1 MGTSE
6 HTRKRRARNREAV
19 GHPKPRG
26 RAPRGLDGRPFV
38 WNFVCG
44 RWDNPAVALIST
56 PLWPAV
62 PVSSTTLLIPSA
74 WPPPFMATA
83 EPEPEPAPAPT
94 LAATASA
101 AAAEEEEAAAAA
113 EAEAAAAEEEA
124 AAAAL
129 ALAAEEEPAAGLAD
143 RLAGDDLG
151 LLFVTHLL
159 REDEGPGSVVGL
171 RTVCMLAATCTS
183 LRDQYM
189 PQAHVARI
197 NYTHCAQLVEG
208 HVMASRCGVCLEM
221 PAAHELMIQP
231 CNTCK
236 LYAHDTCMRQAARA
250 QCEQQRRCGGI
261 RHGFACIWCG
271 RTDSRLPPRQRQR
284 TSTHSTRSG
293 AQWLGT
299 VTED

>member
-1 MGTSE
+1 M
-6 HTRKRRARNREAV
+6 RV
-19 GHPKPRG
+19 RG
-26 RAPRGLDGRPFV
+26 PMAMADAPEPS
-38 WNFVCG
+38 
-44 RWDNPAVALIST
+44 PVALIST

-113 EAEAAAAEEEA
+113 EAEAAAAEVEA

-129 ALAAEEEPAAGLAD
+129 ALAAEEVPAAGIVDQLAH
-143 RLAGDDLG
+143 DDLG

-197 NYTHCAQLVEG
+197 EYTHCARLVEG
-208 HVMASRCGVCLEM
+208 HLMASRCGVCLEM
-221 PAAHELMIQP
+221 PHTDELMIQP
-231 CNTCK
+231 CKTCK
-236 LYAHDTCMRQAARA
+236 LYAHDACMRRLVRA
-250 QCEQQRRCGGI
+250 QCEQQRRCGGT
-261 RHGFACIWCG
+261 RHAGFTCIWCR

-284 TSTHSTRSG
+284 TSAHSTRSG

-299 VTED
+299 VIED